1 MLRDIGFPARFL
13 CKYCYPY
20 TKLYDARPFLFHS
33 SRHFFLPTAMLRPR
47 QNAKSTEYH
56 SDIQCFCCDVGVTGL
71 EPATTRPPDAYANQL
86 RHTPNLEG
94 GIAHQKH
101 LLPNC
106 ECKGSAEIA
115 ILQAKPQKPIAFLT
129 ENSNFAISFC
139 YLHHN
144 MTQNILPRRCCNDLD
159 NPSRKQQKQQ
169 SNQHPWKGTK
179 GQVTVP
185 AGSK

>member
-1 MLRDIGFPARFL
+1 MVADLVQNGAKMCKIMHNSSGFRLSACRLNTRKKAMKPVVNTENHCL
-13 CKYCYPY
+13 
-20 TKLYDARPFLFHS
+20 LF
-33 SRHFFLPTAMLRPR
+33 
-47 QNAKSTEYH
+47 
-56 SDIQCFCCDVGVTGL
+56 DVGVTGL

-115 ILQAKPQKPIAFLT
+115 ILQANPQKPIAFLT
-129 ENSNFAISFC
+129 ENSDFAISFC

-144 MTQNILPRRCCNDLD
+144 MTQNILPQRCCNDLD
-159 NPSRKQQKQQ
+159 NPSRKHQKQP
-169 SNQHPWKGTK
+169 SKQHP
-179 GQVTVP
+179 
-185 AGSK
+185 

>member
-1 MLRDIGFPARFL
+1 MYSHQDLLD
-13 CKYCYPY
+13 
-20 TKLYDARPFLFHS
+20 
-33 SRHFFLPTAMLRPR
+33 FF
-47 QNAKSTEYH
+47 
-56 SDIQCFCCDVGVTGL
+56 DDVVGVTRL
-71 EPATTRPPDAYANQL
+71 ELATTRPPDAYANQL

-144 MTQNILPRRCCNDLD
+144 MTQNILPRRCCNDLAPLPEAAETAKQAASMEGD
-159 NPSRKQQKQQ
+159 RGTGHCPGWFKIVFEIFEMIFLPIPVSRW
-169 SNQHPWKGTK
+169 S
-179 GQVTVP
+179 
-185 AGSK
+185 